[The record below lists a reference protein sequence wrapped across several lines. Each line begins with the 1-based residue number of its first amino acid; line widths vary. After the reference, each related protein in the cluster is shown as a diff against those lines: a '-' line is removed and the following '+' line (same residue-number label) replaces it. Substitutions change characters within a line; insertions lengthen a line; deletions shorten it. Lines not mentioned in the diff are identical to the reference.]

1 MIDKELVNQMI
12 TNYLEERNFFLVDL
26 NISRDNRIVLEID
39 SDNPVSID
47 DCVEL
52 SNYIDTKLDREQ
64 EDYELEVSSAGLSS
78 PFKVDRQYV
87 KNIGKELEII
97 TKDGMKYQGVLKAYH
112 ADTLELSTM
121 QKVKLEGAKR
131 KTTVEEVITIEKNN
145 IKTTKLIIRFK

>member
-1 MIDKELVNQMI
+1 MIDKELVNQI
-12 TNYLEERNFFLVDL
+12 VTDYLGERDFFLVDL
-26 NISRDNRIVLEID
+26 NISRDNRIVMEID

-47 DCVEL
+47 DCVAL

-97 TKDGMKYQGVLKAYH
+97 TKDGMKHQGVLKAYY
-112 ADTLELSTM
+112 ADNLELSTM

-131 KTTVEEVITIEKNN
+131 KTTVEEIITIEKNN